1 MFKIAKCN
9 TKLIEASLC
18 WKFSI
23 RRILMPEAF
32 DLSTEIHMQFEEHEY
47 SSKCFTF
54 HLPVIV
60 SSILL
65 THKHLI

>member
-18 WKFSI
+18 WKIPI
-23 RRILMPEAF
+23 RRILMSEEL
-32 DLSTEIHMQFEEHEY
+32 DQSTEIHMQFEEHEY

-54 HLPVIV
+54 HLTVII
-60 SSILL
+60 SSILF